1 MGTWLMRLPAFLKS
15 FQHPFRRKVPGTEG
29 VLGPGT
35 RPVPGTAGLRPP
47 RQVSGEGLRTGYR
60 GTKPA
65 IGTSPVSTLGTRPA
79 GPLNIQEHP
88 VRASLAAGTGAFAAY
103 PFLRGEQEPP
113 ITPSMLTT
121 PVQAAWSPPEDVM
134 SFAESEI
141 ARVEEGEQDF
151 RKLLDYGTLIAAT
164 GGDAEKFFERGKW
177 VLEQSEQY
185 AKDKQYAKAVRA
197 VYKKGDMP
205 KSARDA
211 YDRLTPL
218 VGPER
223 AATLSGHQLGMEPGK
238 TKEERAYRRIEEM
251 ALQGDLEGAAAQ
263 LVAAWNSGLLK
274 NPATH
279 ITQWEAQMD
288 RARQVLSGIV
298 SGGGAAGYDVP
309 SNIRLASA

>member
-1 MGTWLMRLPAFLKS
+1 MLPWLMGLGRGAAQFGKS
-15 FQHPFRRKVPGTEG
+15 FRYPFRRKVPGTEG
-29 VLGPGT
+29 VLGAGT

-60 GTKPA
+60 GD
-65 IGTSPVSTLGTRPA
+65 IGTRPA

-88 VRASLAAGTGAFAAY
+88 VRFGVAAGAGGLAAY
-103 PFLRGEQEPP
+103 PFLRGEQEQPAA
-113 ITPSMLTT
+113 PSRPAT
-121 PVQAAWSPPEDVM
+121 PVQARSVPSDMM

-141 ARVEEGEQDF
+141 ARVEKGEQDF
-151 RKLLDYGTLIAAT
+151 RKLLDFGMLIAAT
-164 GGDAEKFFERGKW
+164 GGDASKFFERGKW

-185 AKDKQYAKAVRA
+185 AQDKQYAKAVRA

-205 KSARDA
+205 KSAREA
-211 YDRLTPL
+211 YERLTPL
-218 VGPER
+218 MGPER
-223 AATLSGHQLGMEPGK
+223 AAVLSGHQLGMEPGK

-288 RARQVLSGIV
+288 RARDVLKGIM
-298 SGGGAAGYDVP
+298 GGGAGYPEGVT
-309 SNIRLASA
+309 SIRPGLAASA

>member
-1 MGTWLMRLPAFLKS
+1 MPTAALPWLMRMGPFLKS
-15 FQHPFRRKVPGTEG
+15 FRHPFRRKVPGTEG

-35 RPVPGTAGLRPP
+35 RPGYTGRPTRPGP
-47 RQVSGEGLRTGYR
+47 GEGMRTGYR
-60 GTKPA
+60 GD
-65 IGTSPVSTLGTRPA
+65 IGTRPA
-79 GPLNIQEHP
+79 GPLNWPEHK
-88 VRASLAAGTGAFAAY
+88 VRAGAAAGTGAFVAY

-113 ITPSMLTT
+113 IDPSRLTT
-121 PVQAAWSPPEDVM
+121 PVQAWSAPEDVM

-141 ARVEEGEQDF
+141 ARVEEAEQDF
-151 RKLLDYGTLIAAT
+151 RKLLDFGTTIAAT
-164 GGDAEKFFERGKW
+164 GGNAEKFFERGKW

-185 AKDKQYAKAVRA
+185 TKDKQYAKAVRA

-251 ALQGDLEGAAAQ
+251 AMQGDIEGAAAA

-288 RARQVLSGIV
+288 KARQTLQGVVG
-298 SGGGAAGYDVP
+298 GGGAAGYDVP
-309 SNIRLASA
+309 SNIRVASA